1 MMWNLGTVG
10 QSNDTFRNS
19 KWVHQRSLES
29 SFPSARVASVRK
41 RTTATSCLAS
51 DRCTIPVG
59 DPPRN
64 SMLIEVERQEDVC
77 ILRLEGRF
85 VTGTDPYYLHAKIE
99 ELKSQGCTK
108 VLADLRELLSI
119 GSTGIGFLVRAYSTV
134 TKTGN
139 GRFAV
144 VCANLRVL
152 EVFELTHLKKAM
164 AVVPDIT
171 SGLALLRAE
180 RVDQD

>member
-1 MMWNLGTVG
+1 
-10 QSNDTFRNS
+10 
-19 KWVHQRSLES
+19 
-29 SFPSARVASVRK
+29 
-41 RTTATSCLAS
+41 
-51 DRCTIPVG
+51 
-59 DPPRN
+59 
-64 SMLIEVERQEDVC
+64 MLIEVQRQDDVC
-77 ILRLEGRF
+77 VLRFEGRF

-139 GRFAV
+139 GRFVV
-144 VCANLRVL
+144 VCANRRVL
-152 EVFELTHLKKAM
+152 EVIDLTHLKKAI
-164 AVVPDIT
+164 AVVPDLA